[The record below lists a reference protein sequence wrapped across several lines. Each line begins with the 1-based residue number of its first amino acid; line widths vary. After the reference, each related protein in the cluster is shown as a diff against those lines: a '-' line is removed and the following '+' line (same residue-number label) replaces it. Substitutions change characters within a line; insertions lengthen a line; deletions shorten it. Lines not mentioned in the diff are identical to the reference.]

1 MPEYE
6 IRVQIVERTS
16 GKRTLG
22 TLCKV
27 LNDEETQVLHHAS
40 RPAPDPADNPLT
52 YELWRRAVDRRDAL
66 IRYLGLGVAS
76 NVLSAF
82 DAGGAFDPWRRQP
95 AGE

>member
-16 GKRTLG
+16 GKSTVG

-27 LNDEETQVLHHAS
+27 LNDEETQGLHHAS
-40 RPAPDPADNPLT
+40 QPPPLADNTLP

-66 IRYLGLGVAS
+66 IRYLGLGGAS
-76 NVLSAF
+76 NVLSVF
-82 DAGGAFDPWRRQP
+82 DAGGAFDPWRRS
-95 AGE
+95 